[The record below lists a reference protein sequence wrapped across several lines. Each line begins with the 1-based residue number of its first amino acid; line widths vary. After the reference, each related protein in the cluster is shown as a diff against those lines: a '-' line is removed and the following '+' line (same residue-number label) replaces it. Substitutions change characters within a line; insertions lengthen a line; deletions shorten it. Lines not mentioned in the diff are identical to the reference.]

1 MKNKQKKT
9 QTRKT
14 KVTSLSHVFWHSEWD
29 SWKDNTGKID
39 IIWYLLFDINRT
51 FTNIKELSLFPV
63 WKKSVILIKNYLL
76 RMHSKVSM
84 GEWYVIWNCL
94 VNDLAEEKLA
104 KRWDGKCVCGQCMHA
119 THSLCILLPM
129 CSKFPIIIFS
139 KGKFNWKANLS
150 INILCW
156 PQSLTSCAFQ
166 ESSMYSVKVNKAKK
180 DLLNMQK

>member
-1 MKNKQKKT
+1 MYFDILNGI
-9 QTRKT
+9 
-14 KVTSLSHVFWHSEWD
+14 L
-29 SWKDNTGKID
+29 GKI
-39 IIWYLLFDINRT
+39 ILEKLVLFDIYYLAST
-51 FTNIKELSLFPV
+51 EHLLTLKSLILV

-76 RMHSKVSM
+76 GMHSKVSM

-94 VNDLAEEKLA
+94 VNDLAKEKLA
-104 KRWDGKCVCGQCMHA
+104 KRRDGKCVCGQCMHA

-129 CSKFPIIIFS
+129 CSKFSIIIFS

-166 ESSMYSVKVNKAKK
+166 ESSMYSVQVNKAKK